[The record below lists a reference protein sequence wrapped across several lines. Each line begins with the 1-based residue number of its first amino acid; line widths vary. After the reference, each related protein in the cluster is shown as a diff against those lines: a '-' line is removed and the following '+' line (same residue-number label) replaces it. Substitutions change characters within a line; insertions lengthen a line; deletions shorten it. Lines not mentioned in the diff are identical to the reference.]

1 MQQFRNL
8 TDKIYFKVF
17 LGFIAVS
24 FVMFGVSSFL
34 VGDVNEWVVKIGDK
48 QVSKREFSQ
57 LIQRRSSASLRE
69 MGDEEAVAYLN
80 SDKFQQDALSSL
92 VNQKRYEILG
102 EHFDFIADYDL
113 ILQEIARD
121 VNFRNFEGKFDRDSF
136 SNFLLYNGIDESD
149 YIESL
154 SKNISA
160 EIVIK
165 SISASAP
172 IKSSIAIAQ
181 EEAYRQL
188 RVVDIINITSKNITN
203 IEAPTD
209 DEVNQF
215 YSKNAEKYVE
225 PERRA
230 ITYLEF
236 SKEDLTKNVKI
247 SEEELLT
254 YYQDNMDQYVEGQIR
269 DSLHLMFDDY
279 DEADSFLKKYES
291 SLKDDKA
298 DPVSKFSTLAK
309 KILQQDEDSI
319 ELNNIGRDS
328 IFPELANVIFN
339 LQINQHSSVVKSTI
353 GYHIVL
359 LTNIH
364 KPKQMG
370 FDEVKNDIEIALID
384 QKREEILQHKL
395 SEIDDN
401 LLLTN
406 SISKTA
412 KRFVLTHKSDPIIID
427 SLGFNKKN
435 TKEKVVE
442 KFSEFLSRAFSLE
455 EGQISEIIHDIKA
468 DKLYVFKVQKII
480 EERQKELEKIKQQ
493 VVSDFLQD
501 KRTKKLQELSQKIE
515 QEVSSNPAS
524 FANIAK
530 KYNLKIDKGVELP
543 REYMVTL
550 EDDSK
555 VPYKNKF
562 LLEVFKLNIDQST
575 PAIMGS
581 KDIYFIAKLNK
592 ISQKNIPKKD
602 HAKIL
607 NLSKSRFRQE
617 MIDEF
622 NQYLTDKYKVR
633 INKKA
638 LSGGL

>member
-339 LQINQHSSVVKSTI
+339 LQINQHSSVKRGPMLPI
-353 GYHIVL
+353 L
-359 LTNIH
+359 KQLNAIH
-364 KPKQMG
+364 LNLQ
-370 FDEVKNDIEIALID
+370 FIRS
-384 QKREEILQHKL
+384 RE
-395 SEIDDN
+395 
-401 LLLTN
+401 
-406 SISKTA
+406 A
-412 KRFVLTHKSDPIIID
+412 
-427 SLGFNKKN
+427 
-435 TKEKVVE
+435 
-442 KFSEFLSRAFSLE
+442 
-455 EGQISEIIHDIKA
+455 
-468 DKLYVFKVQKII
+468 
-480 EERQKELEKIKQQ
+480 
-493 VVSDFLQD
+493 
-501 KRTKKLQELSQKIE
+501 
-515 QEVSSNPAS
+515 
-524 FANIAK
+524 
-530 KYNLKIDKGVELP
+530 
-543 REYMVTL
+543 RE
-550 EDDSK
+550 
-555 VPYKNKF
+555 
-562 LLEVFKLNIDQST
+562 
-575 PAIMGS
+575 
-581 KDIYFIAKLNK
+581 AKLK
-592 ISQKNIPKKD
+592 P
-602 HAKIL
+602 
-607 NLSKSRFRQE
+607 
-617 MIDEF
+617 
-622 NQYLTDKYKVR
+622 R
-633 INKKA
+633 IHIFPSLIRSLRA
-638 LSGGL
+638 L

>member
-339 LQINQHSSVVKSTI
+339 
-353 GYHIVL
+353 
-359 LTNIH
+359 
-364 KPKQMG
+364 
-370 FDEVKNDIEIALID
+370 
-384 QKREEILQHKL
+384 
-395 SEIDDN
+395 
-401 LLLTN
+401 
-406 SISKTA
+406 
-412 KRFVLTHKSDPIIID
+412 
-427 SLGFNKKN
+427 
-435 TKEKVVE
+435 
-442 KFSEFLSRAFSLE
+442 
-455 EGQISEIIHDIKA
+455 
-468 DKLYVFKVQKII
+468 
-480 EERQKELEKIKQQ
+480 
-493 VVSDFLQD
+493 
-501 KRTKKLQELSQKIE
+501 
-515 QEVSSNPAS
+515 
-524 FANIAK
+524 
-530 KYNLKIDKGVELP
+530 
-543 REYMVTL
+543 
-550 EDDSK
+550 
-555 VPYKNKF
+555 
-562 LLEVFKLNIDQST
+562 
-575 PAIMGS
+575 
-581 KDIYFIAKLNK
+581 
-592 ISQKNIPKKD
+592 
-602 HAKIL
+602 
-607 NLSKSRFRQE
+607 
-617 MIDEF
+617 
-622 NQYLTDKYKVR
+622 
-633 INKKA
+633 
-638 LSGGL
+638 

>member
-121 VNFRNFEGKFDRDSF
+121 ANFRNFEGKFDRDSF